1 MDKHYIDER
10 VSELGRQIFELEQS
24 IEGLKTT
31 VSMLSKSIETKTSK
45 DDVQRIIKQSEMV
58 KKINESEPVRTD
70 CKVSINLDGKVMAK
84 SIVEHTK
91 DGFKMSANDIKGVY

>member
-31 VSMLSKSIETKTSK
+31 VSMLSKSLETKTSK
-45 DDVQRIIKQSEMV
+45 EDVQRIIKQSEVV

-70 CKVSINLDGKVMAK
+70 CKVSINLDGKVMAE
-84 SIVEHTK
+84 SIVEHTTDTIK
-91 DGFKMSANDIKGVY
+91 CRVSEGNDYK